1 MGRIGLAL
9 ALVIGWTS
17 VVQAEMPVC
26 TTVTFEY
33 MRDEPAKDP
42 ASTDT
47 TPPAKPQIT
56 ELTLSA
62 DRKVRREM
70 VVLRGTFDPDTATVR
85 VTTAGNYSIVTTP
98 KHLRVCSET
107 LYMREQEHI
116 KIVAYDNAGNA
127 SEPYEAD
134 VAVAI
139 TKDESFKDS
148 FRNLL
153 YFLGSV
159 FASAC
164 IFVVLIIVG
173 VVRKRAPFSVAGEV
187 LSPILAENVT
197 RLVARNFVIKFA
209 LATVTTIGL
218 LALDQRNLAI
228 LAAPFALVW
237 LYELFMTRL
246 VLGQFDEKIQR
257 LEKREN
263 WIYINSS
270 KLFAPPR
277 AWDKASA
284 LPSAGLAK
292 RD

>member
-1 MGRIGLAL
+1 MGPIGVAL

-17 VVQAEMPVC
+17 VARAEMPVC

-33 MRDEPAKDP
+33 MRDEPGKDL

-56 ELTLSA
+56 EVTLSA

-70 VVLRGTFDPDTATVR
+70 IVLRGTFHPDTATIR
-85 VTTAGNYSIVTTP
+85 VTTAGDYSIVTTP
-98 KHLRVCSET
+98 KDLRVCSET

-116 KIVAYDNAGNA
+116 KVVAYDHAGNA

-139 TKDESFKDS
+139 TKDESFKNS
-148 FRNLL
+148 FRKLL
-153 YFLGSV
+153 YFLGAIV
-159 FASAC
+159 TSAG

-173 VVRKRAPFSVAGEV
+173 IVRKRAPFSVAGEV
-187 LSPILAENVT
+187 ISPILAENVT
-197 RLVARNFVIKFA
+197 RIVARGFVIKFA
-209 LATVTTIGL
+209 VATVTTIGL
-218 LALDQRNLAI
+218 LAIEQRNLAI
-228 LAAPFALVW
+228 LTAPFVLVW

-263 WIYINSS
+263 WIYINSA
-270 KLFAPPR
+270 KLFAPSR
-277 AWDKASA
+277 AWEKASS
-284 LPSAGLAK
+284 LPAASTRAS
-292 RD
+292 